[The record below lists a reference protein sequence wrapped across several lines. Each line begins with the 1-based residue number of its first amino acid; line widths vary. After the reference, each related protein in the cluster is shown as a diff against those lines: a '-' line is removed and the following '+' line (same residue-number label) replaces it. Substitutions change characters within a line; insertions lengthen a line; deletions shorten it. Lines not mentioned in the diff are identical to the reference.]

1 MYTVRDTVILNV
13 CQIERGENVPFQ
25 GSIHLVS
32 GVKMY
37 LEKNFAIPAEA
48 KVSVML
54 SQKTDGFQNC
64 KLEAV
69 STSGDSFS
77 KPRP

>member
-1 MYTVRDTVILNV
+1 
-13 CQIERGENVPFQ
+13 
-25 GSIHLVS
+25 
-32 GVKMY
+32 MY